1 MNLPN
6 RITLIRIILIPFIIF
21 FYLSEG
27 FLYGGKMIATGLFF
41 VGIATDF
48 LDGYLARK
56 RGEITVLGTF
66 LDSIADKMFVITTLL
81 LIVVDGTVAQ
91 PFGVIFAVIII
102 ARELMVS
109 ALRQLG
115 ASRNVIIS
123 ADYFGKVKATFQFIS
138 LFLFMLYSFLN
149 ERAIFDSNILSIL
162 YWICFAGL
170 ALTTILTIMSGCHY
184 LIKNRHLFSETQVDV
199 AKKNDEDV
207 KDEKVEELTSDKND
221 EIKVA
226 KTDKVATKKD
236 VQVKKKTS
244 SKSVKG
250 TLKNKEK

>member
-81 LIVVDGTVAQ
+81 LIVADGTVAQ

-123 ADYFGKVKATFQFIS
+123 ADYFGKVKATFQFVS

-184 LIKNRHLFSETQVDV
+184 LIKNRNLFSETQVDV
-199 AKKNDEDV
+199 IKKNDEDM
-207 KDEKVEELTSDKND
+207 KDQKVEELTSNKND
-221 EIKVA
+221 DIKVA

-236 VQVKKKTS
+236 VQVKKPS